1 MNEADDPQFPEDP
14 AEMEA
19 MQMWNRAGM
28 VALLC
33 LARVVIM
40 LDEGIDPEQFHE
52 VGRPEV

>member
-1 MNEADDPQFPEDP
+1 MNEADAPQFPEDP

>member
-14 AEMEA
+14 AEMAA

-28 VALLC
+28 VALLS
-33 LARVVIM
+33 LARVAIM